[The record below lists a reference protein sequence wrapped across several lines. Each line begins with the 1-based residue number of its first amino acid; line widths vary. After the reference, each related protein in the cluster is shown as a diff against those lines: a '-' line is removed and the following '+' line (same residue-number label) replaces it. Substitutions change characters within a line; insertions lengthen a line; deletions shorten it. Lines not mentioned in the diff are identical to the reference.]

1 MIDAANILIQQF
13 DAQSPNV
20 KETMN
25 QPSMFKPMKNIIE
38 RVHEEEE
45 EDFDEGAR
53 LQKTERNSMNDY

>member
-1 MIDAANILIQQF
+1 MIDGNTILIQQF
-13 DAQSPNV
+13 DSQSPNI

-53 LQKTERNSMNDY
+53 LQKTDRKYE

>member
-1 MIDAANILIQQF
+1 MIDGNTILIQQF
-13 DAQSPNV
+13 DSQSPNI

-53 LQKTERNSMNDY
+53 L